1 MITKVEING
10 KERVAIVLDE
20 WDAIDDVRDI
30 HNGLTET
37 LQTILVNENARTYI
51 SSDGLYTLTRLLTAT
66 MPYNFNNIPLEDFNE
81 K

>member
-10 KERVAIVLDE
+10 KERVAIVLGE
-20 WDAIDDVRDI
+20 WDGIDDARDI
-30 HNGLTET
+30 HNGLTEA

>member
-30 HNGLTET
+30 HNGLTEA
-37 LQTILVNENARTYI
+37 LQTILVHENARNSI
-51 SSDGLYTLTRLLTAT
+51 GSNGLYTLTRLLTAT
-66 MPYNFNNIPLEDFNE
+66 MPYNFNNIPLKDFNE

>member
-1 MITKVEING
+1 MITKVEIND

-30 HNGLTET
+30 HNGLTEA
-37 LQTILVNENARTYI
+37 LQTILVHENSRNYI

>member
-10 KERVAIVLDE
+10 KERVAIVLGE
-20 WDAIDDVRDI
+20 WDEIDDARNI
-30 HNGLTET
+30 HNGLTEA
-37 LQTILVNENARTYI
+37 LQTILVHENARNYI